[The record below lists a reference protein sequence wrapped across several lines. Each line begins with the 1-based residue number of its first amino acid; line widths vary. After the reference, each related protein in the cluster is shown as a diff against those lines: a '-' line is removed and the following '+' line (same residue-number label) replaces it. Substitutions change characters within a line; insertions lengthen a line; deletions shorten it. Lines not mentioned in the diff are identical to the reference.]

1 MDLQL
6 EELDLCLKLVNEVEQ
21 RWSSAI
27 KVLKRVLTLW
37 DVLSTHYR
45 DNEHKTFP
53 LASYKTIL
61 IELYSLVAPVQ
72 DVIISA
78 QGNKPTGVKC
88 MLSLVTLF
96 MGVLH
101 PHEPLPVLWK
111 DGAAVQAEDAVKRS
125 ATDLAAGTTFTRAVL
140 RQELSKRYFAPMYGV
155 STPQVCIP
163 KAHFIRTVCASACN
177 KMRVPLRI
185 LLMHFVTIALFMCC
199 LLYACT

>member
-1 MDLQL
+1 MHRYYLLSQKKFMDLQL

-61 IELYSLVAPVQ
+61 
-72 DVIISA
+72 
-78 QGNKPTGVKC
+78 
-88 MLSLVTLF
+88 M
-96 MGVLH
+96 
-101 PHEPLPVLWK
+101 
-111 DGAAVQAEDAVKRS
+111 
-125 ATDLAAGTTFTRAVL
+125 
-140 RQELSKRYFAPMYGV
+140 
-155 STPQVCIP
+155 
-163 KAHFIRTVCASACN
+163 
-177 KMRVPLRI
+177 LRI
-185 LLMHFVTIALFMCC
+185 LLMHFVTIAIFMCC